1 MTRLARVAPAPGD
14 DPAPGGSTR
23 ARRWGAVAAA
33 VIVVAAGLVVHGI
46 LPDSDATDIAGDA
59 LYAVLVYVLVV
70 AVAPRAQPVVVAAIA
85 GSWCI
90 AVELLQLSD
99 VPARAA
105 EIFAPAV
112 LVLGTVFDV
121 RDLVIYVVAV
131 VIAGALDAAL
141 RRRSRNAKRP
151 NRESR

>member
-1 MTRLARVAPAPGD
+1 MRRAAGVVPAPGGE
-14 DPAPGGSTR
+14 PVPGGSTR

-33 VIVVAAGLVVHGI
+33 VVVVAAGLVVHGI
-46 LPDSDATDIAGDA
+46 LPDTDATDIAGDA

-70 AVAPRAQPVVVAAIA
+70 AVAPRAQPVAAAAIA
-85 GSWCI
+85 GGWCI
-90 AVELLQLSD
+90 AIELLQLSD

-105 EIFAPAV
+105 EVFPPAV
-112 LVLGTVFDV
+112 LVLGTVFDA

-131 VIAGALDAAL
+131 VIAGALDAMM
-141 RRRSRNAKRP
+141 RRRSQNTKRR

>member
-1 MTRLARVAPAPGD
+1 MRPARVAPASGGEPV
-14 DPAPGGSTR
+14 PGGSAR

-33 VIVVAAGLVVHGI
+33 VVVVAAGLVVHGI
-46 LPDSDATDIAGDA
+46 LPDSDATDIAGGA
-59 LYAVLVYVLVV
+59 LYAVLVFVLVI
-70 AVAPRAQPVVVAAIA
+70 AVAPRAQPVAVAAIA

-105 EIFAPAV
+105 EAFAPAV
-112 LVLGTVFDV
+112 LVLGTVFDA

-131 VIAGALDAAL
+131 VIAGALDAVL
-141 RRRSRNAKRP
+141 RRRSQNTERRNRG
-151 NRESR
+151 SR